1 MSFGF
6 GGWGDLMVVHS
17 SISCEVVTSASTSRA
32 EDIVLGG
39 GRRATG
45 QGGDLPACRRDSY
58 AAVVMQGLRKTAAT
72 LHTFLELLLSA
83 RIQPRP
89 CSKRSRPGCDLASTV
104 AMCLRRRRPPLFL
117 LVCGGRRLP
126 LARIPEPTTSL
137 DSGVAASPA
146 LPLLPVVRGPMP
158 PGVVAPYAMKAGI
171 DTVFMFGDGCLGL
184 FDVRNFW
191 FFTYHGFLT
200 ITSSSHI
207 SSR

>member
-17 SISCEVVTSASTSRA
+17 SISCEVVISASTSRA

-89 CSKRSRPGCDLASTV
+89 CSKRSR
-104 AMCLRRRRPPLFL
+104 RRPPLFL

-146 LPLLPVVRGPMP
+146 LPWLPVVWGPMP
-158 PGVVAPYAMKAGI
+158 PGVVAPCAMKAGI

-207 SSR
+207 ILKNCSPRFAVLKL